1 MKTKEITIC
10 SKQVTLAYCFAT
22 EISYKILAEEDITDF
37 IESAINDIQNKHM
50 PDMRKSIYAI
60 LAAMSAYCE
69 ANGVKENPIT
79 DDNIMFN
86 ATPTE
91 IGTAIGTIIGL
102 RTEFYRIPKDEQEEE
117 ADNKTDENKKN
128 A

>member
-10 SKQVTLAYCFAT
+10 CKQVTLGYCFAT

-37 IESAINDIQNKHM
+37 IESAINDIQNKRI

-69 ANGVKENPIT
+69 ANGVENPIT

-102 RTEFYRIPKDEQEEE
+102 RTEFYRIPKDEPKEE
-117 ADNKTDENKKN
+117 TDDTTPKN

>member
-10 SKQVTLAYCFAT
+10 GKQVTLAYCFAT

-37 IESAINDIQNKHM
+37 IESAINDIQNKRM

-69 ANGVKENPIT
+69 ANGMEHPIT

-102 RTEFYRIPKDEQEEE
+102 RTEFYRLPKDEPEEE
-117 ADNKTDENKKN
+117 TTDDTQKN
-128 A
+128 V

>member
-10 SKQVTLAYCFAT
+10 GKQVTLGYCFAT

-37 IESAINDIQNKHM
+37 IESAIKDIQDKRM

-60 LAAMSAYCE
+60 LAAMTAYCD
-69 ANGVKENPIT
+69 ANGVKDYPIT
-79 DDNIMFN
+79 DEDIMFN

-102 RTEFYRIPKDEQEEE
+102 RSEFYRIPKDEQEEE
-117 ADNKTDENKKN
+117 SDNKTDEDKKN
-128 A
+128 V